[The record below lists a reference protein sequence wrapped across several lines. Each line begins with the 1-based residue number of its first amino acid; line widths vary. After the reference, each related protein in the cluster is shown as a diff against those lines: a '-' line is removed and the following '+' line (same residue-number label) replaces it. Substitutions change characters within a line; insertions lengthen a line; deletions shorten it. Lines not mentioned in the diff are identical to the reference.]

1 MASVRGALL
10 CCGLYKSPL
19 PYLYNDA
26 AAHARPDSLMPAT
39 TVNREDEL
47 IERIR
52 RRMPS
57 LAGGLLR
64 AGIGDDAAVFRPT
77 PGTDWILTCDQF
89 IDGVHFLAD
98 VHPPEVVGHK
108 ALARATSDIAA
119 MGGRPR
125 LFLLS
130 MTLPVNRTGRWLD
143 QVLAGM
149 ARAAHRFGLM
159 LAGGDTARQ
168 ASSSLQTPA
177 GQAAFSVT
185 VLGELKARHAVL
197 RSGAR
202 PGDTVFVTGRL
213 GAAQLGLELVLRRMH
228 RQKRW
233 RRLLMPHY
241 YPKIH
246 IDLGQWLARR
256 RLVSAM
262 MDLSDGLSTDL
273 DRLCRASGA
282 GARIHEQ
289 KIPCVAVPSAL
300 RAQFDSL
307 KIKSGSPKTK
317 FDSLRV
323 SLDPLALALHGGED
337 YGLLFTAPR
346 RSLSRIPRALFGT
359 RITPIGEIVRGRGV
373 QLVAANGRAA
383 LLEPRGWDHFRPS
396 R

>member
-1 MASVRGALL
+1 
-10 CCGLYKSPL
+10 
-19 PYLYNDA
+19 
-26 AAHARPDSLMPAT
+26 
-39 TVNREDEL
+39 
-47 IERIR
+47 
-52 RRMPS
+52 MPS

-64 AGIGDDAAVFRPT
+64 TGIGDDAAVFRPT

-130 MTLPVNRTGRWLD
+130 MTLPAKLTGRWLD

-149 ARAAHRFGLM
+149 ARAAHRFGLT
-159 LAGGDTARQ
+159 LAGGDTARP
-168 ASSSLQTPA
+168 SSSFVQRPS
-177 GQAAFSVT
+177 GQAALSVT
-185 VLGELKARHAVL
+185 VLGELKAGQAVL
-197 RSGAR
+197 RSGAQ

-233 RRLLMPHY
+233 RRFLAPHY

-246 IDLGQWLARR
+246 IELGQWLARR
-256 RLVSAM
+256 RLVSSM

-282 GARIHEQ
+282 GARIYEQ
-289 KIPCVAVPSAL
+289 IIPCVAVPNAL

-307 KIKSGSPKTK
+307 KTQFDFPKIKFDSPKTK
-317 FDSLRV
+317 SDSLRV
-323 SLDPLALALHGGED
+323 NLDPLALALHGGED

-346 RSLSRIPRALFGT
+346 RSLSRIPRTLFGT

-373 QLVAANGRAA
+373 KLVAADGCAA
-383 LLEPRGWDHFRPS
+383 PLEPRGWDHFRPS